1 MSETGKYSVVAENGN
16 ENQEQ
21 QQEQQNQGSQ
31 EQSQEQRQEGGKQ
44 DVDYDKHISER
55 FGADPDTIKSRL
67 EKEQSNEALLQ
78 ELKEANPYK
87 SEFAKQVDDL
97 VSEGMSFD
105 QAVDFIKL
113 DPTKMSDFDKIVF
126 QLKNTTA
133 KGVSDED
140 ILNYIK
146 EDLLGGADEDDLSP
160 SQKIKLNELTAG
172 AEKFLQEKKDSLKV
186 NTKSRSSILEGKEA
200 SERMSRWESTA
211 KESVQ
216 PKYTFSTKEGEVNFE
231 LAPEQKKEVENLV
244 MNHLKSA
251 NLDPSKKEDVET
263 VNQIANN
270 FVKVLHF
277 DSILELG
284 IKNGVA
290 IALKKEVEDRH
301 NPELTRERNNPNRSG
316 GKYTVQT

>member
-1 MSETGKYSVVAENGN
+1 MSENGKYSVVADNGQ

-21 QQEQQNQGSQ
+21 QQQQNQGSQ
-31 EQSQEQRQEGGKQ
+31 EQNHQQSQEVQKEV
-44 DVDYDKHISER
+44 VDYDAHINER
-55 FGADPDTIKSRL
+55 FGADADTIKSRL
-67 EKEQSNEALLQ
+67 EKEQSNEALIN

-140 ILNYIK
+140 ILNYIH
-146 EDLLGGADEDDLSP
+146 EDLLGGAEGTLTP
-160 SQKIKLNELTAG
+160 SQKIKLNEQLTEK

-186 NTKSRSSILEGKEA
+186 NTKSRNSIFEGKET
-200 SERMSRWESTA
+200 SERMAKWETSA

-216 PKYTFSTKEGEVNFE
+216 PKYSFSTKEGEVNFE
-231 LAPEQKKEVENLV
+231 LAPEQKKEVETLV
-244 MNHLKSA
+244 MNHLKTA

-263 VNQIANN
+263 VKQIANN

-290 IALKKEVEDRH
+290 IALKKEVEDKH
-301 NPELTRERNNPNRSG
+301 NPE
-316 GKYTVQT
+316 

>member
-1 MSETGKYSVVAENGN
+1 MSETGKYSVVADNGN

-31 EQSQEQRQEGGKQ
+31 EQNQQQSQEGQKEV
-44 DVDYDKHISER
+44 VDYDKHINER

-67 EKEQSNEALLQ
+67 EKEQSNEALIN

-146 EDLLGGADEDDLSP
+146 EDLLGGADEEDLSP
-160 SQKIKLNELTAG
+160 SQKIKLNELTEKAD
-172 AEKFLQEKKDSLKV
+172 KFLQEKKDSLKV
-186 NTKSRSSILEGKEA
+186 NTKSRNSIFEGKET
-200 SERMSRWESTA
+200 SERMAKWETSA

-216 PKYTFSTKEGEVNFE
+216 PKYSFSTKEGEVNFE
-231 LAPEQKKEVENLV
+231 LAPEQKKEVETLV
-244 MNHLKSA
+244 MNHLKTA

-263 VNQIANN
+263 VKQIANN

-290 IALKKEVEDRH
+290 IALKKEVEDKH
-301 NPELTRERNNPNRSG
+301 NPELTRERNNPNASG
-316 GKYTVQT
+316 GRYTVQK